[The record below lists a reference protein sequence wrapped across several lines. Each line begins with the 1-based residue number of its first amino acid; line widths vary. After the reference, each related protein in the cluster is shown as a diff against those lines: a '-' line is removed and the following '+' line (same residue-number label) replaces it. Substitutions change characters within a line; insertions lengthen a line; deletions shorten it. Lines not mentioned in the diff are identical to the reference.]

1 MLGAKVNHDAL
12 QTVKEVLRRLVTNY
26 VQIVRKDKYYL
37 LTLLY
42 VELLHMLDMW
52 CKVCGLFRRKMFL
65 MCLMNMTFPA

>member
-42 VELLHMLDMW
+42 VELLHMLDTW
-52 CKVCGLFRRKMFL
+52 CKVCFL
-65 MCLMNMTFPA
+65 CV